1 MLIFVN
7 RESGE
12 LGKGLT
18 VDSQPKSEFERAT
31 ERSQGSNLL
40 ADFWHFLLQNK
51 KWWLVPLLIIL
62 LALSAL
68 MLLSTTGVAPFIYT
82 LF

>member
-1 MLIFVN
+1 
-7 RESGE
+7 
-12 LGKGLT
+12 
-18 VDSQPKSEFERAT
+18 VDSQPKSELERAT
-31 ERSQGSNLL
+31 ERSHGSNLL